1 LEDKI
6 TPILDPVIS
15 RQQHGFVSG
24 RSVTSNLAL
33 YTQYLLTEME
43 NGCQVD
49 AVYTDFSK
57 AFDKMSIQKLVYKL
71 ANVGLCNALTRWLS
85 NYLSGRSQYVKYNFF
100 ISKRISV
107 TSGVPQGSHLGPLLF
122 SVFVNDIETI
132 LRGSKLLLFAD
143 DCKIFR
149 AIGTVSD
156 AESFQNDLKGLET
169 WCTKN
174 EMDLNATKC
183 KVITFGR
190 SRTKILYSYEIN
202 GTMLET

>member
-1 LEDKI
+1 
-6 TPILDPVIS
+6 
-15 RQQHGFVSG
+15 VSG
-24 RSVTSNLAL
+24 RSVTSNLVL

-43 NGCQVD
+43 NGCQMD

-57 AFDKMSIQKLVYKL
+57 AFDKVSIQKLVCKL
-71 ANVGLCNALTRWLS
+71 ANIGLCNELTGWLS
-85 NYLSGRSQYVKYNFF
+85 NYLSGRWQYVKYKNF

-107 TSGVPQGSHLGPLLF
+107 TSGVPQGSHLGPLLC

-156 AESFQNDLKGLET
+156 AKLES
-169 WCTKN
+169 WCSEN
-174 EMDLNATKC
+174 EMDLNGTKC
-183 KVITFGR
+183 KVISFGR
-190 SRTKILYSYEIN
+190 SRTKILY
-202 GTMLET
+202 M

>member
-85 NYLSGRSQYVKYNFF
+85 NYLSGRWQYVKYNFF
-100 ISKRISV
+100 YLETDLGDIGGTTRFP
-107 TSGVPQGSHLGPLLF
+107 SGAS
-122 SVFVNDIETI
+122 SVFGI
-132 LRGSKLLLFAD
+132 
-143 DCKIFR
+143 C
-149 AIGTVSD
+149 
-156 AESFQNDLKGLET
+156 Q
-169 WCTKN
+169 
-174 EMDLNATKC
+174 
-183 KVITFGR
+183 
-190 SRTKILYSYEIN
+190 
-202 GTMLET
+202 